1 MKLPTFILAIVMSG
15 SVMAKTPTYKEARAI
30 YDQLG
35 TPVSATGLWHTK
47 PLTERLAAL
56 REAEAF
62 VTKTEKVFADAQAGD
77 SAACRSAAIARKFY
91 VIQMNDLA
99 LIMEGRRNATPA
111 DVFSPM
117 TNSVSFGEQKAFC
130 YHYVESLDQ
139 KR

>member
-1 MKLPTFILAIVMSG
+1 MKFLTLLLAIIMSG
-15 SVMAKTPTYKEARAI
+15 SVMAKTPSYKEARAI

-35 TPVSATGLWHTK
+35 VPVSATGLWHTK
-47 PLTERLAAL
+47 PLPERLAAL

-62 VTKTEKVFADAQAGD
+62 VAKTEKVFGGGQVGD

-99 LIMEGRRNATPA
+99 LIMEGRRNATPS

-117 TNSVSFGEQKAFC
+117 FNSVSFGEHKAFC